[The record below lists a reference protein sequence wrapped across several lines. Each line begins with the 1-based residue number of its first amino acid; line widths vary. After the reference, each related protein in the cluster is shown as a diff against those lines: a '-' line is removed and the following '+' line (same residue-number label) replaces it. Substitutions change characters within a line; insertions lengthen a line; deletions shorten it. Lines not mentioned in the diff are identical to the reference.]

1 MKTIT
6 IGLSKFRAT
15 CLKLM
20 DEVKARRF
28 IVVITKRGKPIAK
41 MTPLETGDS
50 YTADESIKKVNPDNV
65 HPETDFGGYPKKPNK
80 RTGRARQWKQR

>member
-41 MTPLETGDS
+41 MTPLETGGLL
-50 YTADESIKKVNPDNV
+50 
-65 HPETDFGGYPKKPNK
+65 H
-80 RTGRARQWKQR
+80 RR